1 MLDPGSKPPSTPS
14 TRAQGDQ
21 DDGPWAC
28 LKPNLKRRIWTL
40 RDGQCRWPLW
50 DALPERDRD
59 RFYCGMPVVADRRF
73 AVSAAPYCRRHC
85 ELAFGGRRE

>member
-1 MLDPGSKPPSTPS
+1 MLDLRPASSPCPGSKP
-14 TRAQGDQ
+14 

-50 DALPERDRD
+50 DELPERDDD
-59 RFYCGMPVVADRRF
+59 RFYCGRR
-73 AVSAAPYCRRHC
+73 P
-85 ELAFGGRRE
+85 